1 MKKKFITPRIEV
13 SSFESQ
19 NILTASGSDETAMDD
34 VKKTVTGTHTATIS
48 LSDLQGIVGFDMGN

>member
-19 NILTASGSDETAMDD
+19 NILTASGPGETAMGD

-48 LSDLQGIVGFDMGN
+48 LSDLQDIVGFDMGK